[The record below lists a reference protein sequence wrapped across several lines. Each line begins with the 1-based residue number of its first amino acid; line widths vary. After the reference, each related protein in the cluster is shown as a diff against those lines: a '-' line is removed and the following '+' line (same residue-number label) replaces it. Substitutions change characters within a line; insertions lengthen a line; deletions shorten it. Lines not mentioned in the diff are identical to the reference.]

1 MTALSA
7 QEPSEWDED
16 PAWTR
21 PDPMTAA
28 ELEADLDRVC
38 EQDEGRLEDE
48 DEYGDFEPF
57 TPDEL
62 AEIRE
67 AAADELLAVEAATI
81 GRRGPGQP
89 GSARVFPGQ
98 SASPAAG
105 FGPGM
110 PLDVLPGCASLAVA
124 ADAAAGDGG
133 FAGVSEAELI
143 GVVCAWDRV
152 EAHAGA
158 RKLAAIAELARRN
171 PAPEDAEFTADQVAY
186 ALAESRGRADTLID
200 LAQDLETRLP
210 GTAAALLDG
219 TITRYKAEIIG
230 RATALLDD
238 AEARA
243 AEDKVRDR
251 AARLTPGGLRAAIAA
266 AVMEV
271 APDKAKERREAAAKD
286 ARVERW
292 AEDSG
297 NAALMGCE
305 LPPDEVLAADQR
317 ITARARELRT
327 AGLEGDMDVLRA
339 RAFLDLLLGKDSRPR
354 QDTRG
359 GEDGTGP
366 GPGGPGSGGSGPG
379 GPDASPPSAGPAGGA
394 VPGGFAGRITLTVPL
409 ASLLNLA
416 DRPGEIPGIGPVDPW
431 LARDLAAAAAR
442 NPKTTWCVTVTD
454 QDGHAVGHGCACPEP
469 KARGKRAGPGP
480 PGRPGFT
487 FTPASRDGPAGGYG
501 TWRLRT
507 PGGGPGLIITLES
520 LATSPCDHRHESSR
534 HDPGVRLKHLIQVR
548 HATCTSPVC
557 RRPAAQCDVDHNT
570 PYEAG
575 GRTCRCNTGP
585 KCRHDHRLKQHPG
598 WTVDQ
603 LPDGT
608 FRWTTPSGRT
618 YTTEPTR
625 YSI

>member
-1 MTALSA
+1 MPP
-7 QEPSEWDED
+7 EPVPAEPEWDDD
-16 PAWTR
+16 PAWSR

-28 ELEADLDRVC
+28 ELEAGLDRVC
-38 EQDEGRLEDE
+38 EQDEPPGPDE
-48 DEYGDFEPF
+48 SGDFEPF
-57 TPDEL
+57 TAEEL

-67 AAADELLAVEAATI
+67 AAADELLAVEAATT

-110 PLDVLPGCASLAVA
+110 PLDVLPGCAALAVA
-124 ADAAAGDGG
+124 AAAAAGEDGG
-133 FAGVSEAELI
+133 FAGVSEAELA
-143 GVVCAWDRV
+143 GVACAWDRV
-152 EAHAGA
+152 EAHAVA

-186 ALAESRGRADTLID
+186 ALGESRGRADTLVD
-200 LAQDLETRLP
+200 LAQTLETRLP
-210 GTAAALLDG
+210 GTAAALDHG
-219 TITRYKAEIIG
+219 TVCRYKAEIIA

-238 AEARA
+238 AGARA
-243 AEDKVRDR
+243 AEDKVLDR
-251 AARLTPGGLRAAIAA
+251 AARLTPGGLRAAIAR

-271 APDKAKERREAAAKD
+271 APEKAKERREQAAKD

-317 ITARARELRT
+317 ITAWARELKR
-327 AGLEGDMDVLRA
+327 AGLEGDMDQLRA

-354 QDTRG
+354 RDSGPDG
-359 GEDGTGP
+359 GGP
-366 GPGGPGSGGSGPG
+366 GPGT
-379 GPDASPPSAGPAGGA
+379 PDAAPPPPAGPAHGA
-394 VPGGFAGRITLTVPL
+394 AGFAGRATLTVPL
-409 ASLLNLA
+409 ATVTGLA
-416 DRPGEIPGIGPVDPW
+416 DRPGELGGIGPVDPW
-431 LARDLAAAAAR
+431 LARDLATAAAH

-454 QDGHAVGHGCACPEP
+454 EHGHAVGHGCARPEP
-469 KARGKRAGPGP
+469 KGHGKRAGPGP
-480 PGRPGFT
+480 PGPPGFT
-487 FTPASRDGPAGGYG
+487 FTPASRDGPPGGYG

-507 PGGGPGLIITLES
+507 PGPGPDLIITLES
-520 LATSPCDHRHESSR
+520 LATDPCDHRHQAR
-534 HDPGVRLKHLIQVR
+534 GHDPGVRLKHLIQVR

-557 RRPAAQCDVDHNT
+557 RRPAAQCDVEHNT

-585 KCRHDHRLKQHPG
+585 KCRHDHRLKQHPR
-598 WTVDQ
+598 WKVEQ
-603 LPDGT
+603 LSDGT
-608 FRWTTPSGRT
+608 FRWTTPAGRT

-625 YSI
+625 YPI

>member
-7 QEPSEWDED
+7 QGPSEWDED

-67 AAADELLAVEAATI
+67 AAADELLAVEAAIT

-89 GSARVFPGQ
+89 GSARVFPGE
-98 SASPAAG
+98 SSSPAAG

-110 PLDVLPGCASLAVA
+110 PLDVLPGCAQLAVA
-124 ADAAAGDGG
+124 ADAAAGEDDG
-133 FAGVSEAELI
+133 FAGVSEAELV

-152 EAHAGA
+152 EAHAVA
-158 RKLAAIAELARRN
+158 RKLAAVAELARRN
-171 PAPEDAEFTADQVAY
+171 PKPEDQEFIADEVAN
-186 ALAESRGRADTLID
+186 ALAESRSRAEVLID
-200 LAQDLETRLP
+200 LAQALETRLP
-210 GTAAALLDG
+210 GTRAGLSGG
-219 TITRYKAEIIG
+219 TITRYKAEIIA

-243 AEDKVRDR
+243 AEDKVLDR
-251 AARLTPGGLRAAIAA
+251 AARLTPGGLRAAIAH

-271 APDKAKERREAAAKD
+271 APEKAKERREQAARD

-292 AEDSG
+292 IEDSG

-317 ITARARELRT
+317 ITAWARELHK
-327 AGLEGDMDVLRA
+327 AGLEGDMDQLRA
-339 RAFLDLLLGKDSRPR
+339 RAYLDLLLGKDSRP
-354 QDTRG
+354 
-359 GEDGTGP
+359 
-366 GPGGPGSGGSGPG
+366 GGSQPG
-379 GPDASPPSAGPAGGA
+379 AAPA
-394 VPGGFAGRITLTVPL
+394 GFAGRVTLTVPL
-409 ASLLNLA
+409 ATLAGLA
-416 DRPGEIPGIGPVDPW
+416 DRPGELGGLGPVDPW
-431 LARDLAAAAAR
+431 LARDLARAAAR
-442 NPKTTWCVTVTD
+442 NPKTTWCLTVTD
-454 QDGHAVGHGCACPEP
+454 DQGHAIAHGCARPEP
-469 KARGKRAGPGP
+469 KTHRQRAGPGP
-480 PGRPGFT
+480 PGETGFT
-487 FTPASRDGPAGGYG
+487 FTPASRDGPPGGYG

-507 PGGGPGLIITLES
+507 PRGGPDLIITVDS
-520 LATSPCDHRHESSR
+520 LTTDPCDHRHQASG
-534 HDPGVRLKHLIQVR
+534 HDPGVRLRHLSQIR

-557 RRPAAQCDVDHNT
+557 RRPAAQCDHEHNT

-575 GRTCRCNTGP
+575 GRTCLCNTGP
-585 KCRHDHRLKQHPG
+585 KCRHDHRLKQHPK
-598 WTVDQ
+598 WKVDQ

-608 FRWTTPSGRT
+608 FRWTTPVGRT
-618 YTTEPTR
+618 YFTEPTR
-625 YSI
+625 YPI

>member
-1 MTALSA
+1 
-7 QEPSEWDED
+7 
-16 PAWTR
+16 
-21 PDPMTAA
+21 MTAA
-28 ELEADLDRVC
+28 ELEAGLDWVS
-38 EQDEGRLEDE
+38 EHDEPPGPDEFEDV
-48 DEYGDFEPF
+48 EPY
-57 TPDEL
+57 TPEEL
-62 AEIRE
+62 AEIQA
-67 AAADELLAVEAATI
+67 AAADELLAVEAATT

-89 GSARVFPGQ
+89 GSARVFPGE
-98 SASPAAG
+98 SSSPAAG

-110 PLDVLPGCASLAVA
+110 PLDLLPGCPQLAVA
-124 ADAAAGDGG
+124 ADAAAGEDGG
-133 FAGVSEAELI
+133 FAGVSEAELV

-171 PAPEDAEFTADQVAY
+171 PGPEDEEFAADQVAY
-186 ALAESRGRADTLID
+186 ALGESRGRAGDLID
-200 LAQDLETRLP
+200 LAQALHTRLP
-210 GTAAALLDG
+210 GTAAALG
-219 TITRYKAEIIG
+219 GGMISRYKAGIIAG
-230 RATALLDD
+230 ATALLDP
-238 AEARA
+238 AGARA
-243 AEDKVRDR
+243 AEDKVLDR

-271 APDKAKERREAAAKD
+271 APEKARQRREAAAKD

-305 LPPDEVLAADQR
+305 LPPGEVLAADQR
-317 ITARARELRT
+317 ITAWAKELRR

-366 GPGGPGSGGSGPG
+366 GPGGSGPG
-379 GPDASPPSAGPAGGA
+379 SPDASPPSAGPAGGA

-454 QDGHAVGHGCACPEP
+454 QDGHAVGHGCARPEP
-469 KARGKRAGPGP
+469 SSHSKRAGPGP
-480 PGRPGFT
+480 PGFS
-487 FTPASRDGPAGGYG
+487 FTPASRDGPPGGYG

-507 PGGGPGLIITLES
+507 PGEGPDLIVAIDTLGTE
-520 LATSPCDHRHESSR
+520 PCQHQYQARG
-534 HDPGVRLKHLIQVR
+534 HDPGVRLRHLSQVR

-557 RRPAAQCDVDHNT
+557 RRPAPTCDFEHNT
-570 PYEAG
+570 PYETG
-575 GRTCRCNTGP
+575 GRTCLCNGGP
-585 KCRHDHRLKQHPG
+585 KCRHDHRLKQQPG
-598 WTVDQ
+598 WNVEQ
-603 LPDGT
+603 LADST
-608 FRWTTPSGRT
+608 FRWTTPAGRS
-618 YTTEPTR
+618 YDTEPTR
-625 YSI
+625 YPI